1 MIPFTNIENS
11 EEEILLPNINL
22 SSEND
27 INFSKDF
34 VDIEESEES
43 EEVSK
48 TLPTKKLSSDECVD
62 YFRISNLFNELKSEY
77 QKQTIRK
84 NLNISEENTMFWG
97 NMKGFPE
104 DQKDLVELIQD
115 KIEDNFQQIL
125 NESPETLKTL
135 QQITKFLKED
145 PDGATQLLNQVIKNS
160 EQLSKVK
167 YLSQSEYD
175 DLVANNLIEDDVEY
189 NIFESE

>member
-77 QKQTIRK
+77 
-84 NLNISEENTMFWG
+84 
-97 NMKGFPE
+97 
-104 DQKDLVELIQD
+104 
-115 KIEDNFQQIL
+115 
-125 NESPETLKTL
+125 
-135 QQITKFLKED
+135 
-145 PDGATQLLNQVIKNS
+145 
-160 EQLSKVK
+160 
-167 YLSQSEYD
+167 
-175 DLVANNLIEDDVEY
+175 
-189 NIFESE
+189 